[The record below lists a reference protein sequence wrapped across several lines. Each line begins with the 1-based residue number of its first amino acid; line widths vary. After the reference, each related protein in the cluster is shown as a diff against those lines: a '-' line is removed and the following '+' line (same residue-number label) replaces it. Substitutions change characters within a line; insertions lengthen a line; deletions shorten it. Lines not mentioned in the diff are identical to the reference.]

1 MAAPKGGDQLAEDMS
16 GLAWLGVDIIVNL
29 LTEPECW
36 ELGLLDEADEAAT
49 AGLEYRELPIADR
62 GVPESRSLTRLVVE
76 LSDSVAVGRHVAI
89 HCRAGIGRSSVL
101 AAAMLRVEGVV
112 PADAWTAI
120 TMARGVDVPD
130 TPEQRH
136 FIDQFD
142 PR

>member
-1 MAAPKGGDQLAEDMS
+1 MAAPKGGDQLAEEMS
-16 GLAWLGVDIIVNL
+16 ALAWLGVDIVVNL
-29 LTEPECW
+29 LTEAECW
-36 ELGLLDEADEAAT
+36 ELGLLGEADAAAT
-49 AGLEYRELPIADR
+49 AGLEYRELPIEDR
-62 GVPESRSLTRLVVE
+62 SVPKARSLIRLAAE
-76 LSDSVAVGRHVAI
+76 LSEAVAAGRHVAI

-136 FIDQFD
+136 FIDQCD